1 MTDASY
7 PTWIEIDLL
16 AIKQNTRIIKD
27 IARVPL
33 MAVVKNDAYGYGA
46 LECARAVLEAGADW
60 LAVVRVEEARELR
73 DARIDVPIMV
83 LGSALPGEFDQVIKC
98 DLTLPV
104 FDINMVRALSEKAQA
119 AGKKIRVHLKVDTGM
134 SRFGVFP
141 EEAVAFA
148 QELLQLPGLDFEG
161 VCSHFATADV
171 PGHPLVEVQIK
182 RFNQTLDS
190 LKAAGISPKWVH
202 MSSSPAIVNHPEARF
217 NLVRAGGALFG
228 VGLEDEND
236 DLLAG
241 LQRAFTWKARLVSCK
256 RFPAGW
262 GVGYGQDYITREGE
276 IIGVV
281 PVGHG
286 DGFFRSPENE
296 VLIDGKKVPVVG
308 VVCMDQFMVSL
319 PEMYPIGTEVVMVGT
334 QGDQR
339 ITPEEVGRR
348 WKTSAS
354 VATEIKKRVPRIYR
368 K

>member
-1 MTDASY
+1 MTNASY
-7 PTWIEIDLL
+7 PTWIEINLQ
-16 AIKQNTRIIKD
+16 AVKENTRIIKD

-33 MAVVKNDAYGYGA
+33 MAVVKNDAYGHGS
-46 LECARAVLEAGADW
+46 LECALAVLEAGADW

-73 DARIDVPIMV
+73 EAGIKVPIMV
-83 LGSALPGEFDQVIKC
+83 LGSALPGEFEQVIKY

-104 FDINMVRALSEKAQA
+104 FDLNMVRMLSEKALA
-119 AGKKIRVHLKVDTGM
+119 ADKKVKVHLKVDTGM
-134 SRFGVFP
+134 SRFGIFP
-141 EEAVAFA
+141 EEALGFA
-148 QELLQLPGLDFEG
+148 QELQKLSGLDFEG
-161 VCSHFATADV
+161 VFSHFATADV

-182 RFNQTLDS
+182 RFNQVLDS
-190 LKAAGISPKWVH
+190 LKAAGINPEWVH
-202 MSSSPAIVNHPEARF
+202 MSSSPAIVNHPEAHF

-241 LQRAFTWKARLVSCK
+241 LKRAFTWKARLVSCK

-262 GVGYGQDYITREGE
+262 GVGYGQDYTTREGE

-286 DGFFRSPENE
+286 DGFLRSPENE
-296 VLIDGKKVPVVG
+296 VLVDGKKVPVVG
-308 VVCMDQFMVSL
+308 LVCMDQFMLSL
-319 PEMYPIGTEVVMVGT
+319 PEFYPIGTEVVLVGT

-354 VATEIKKRVPRIYR
+354 AATEIKKRVPRIYF